1 VREPLTRGAKRVRLK
16 GLFLSIDPVDFIG
29 SGGNPG
35 YFNRYAYTFNDPIN
49 NTDPDGMQ
57 VVTDEERLMVEKGN
71 VDGFWQSRT
80 ERGDPIGS
88 LGQEFGDNPDDQSVG
103 TYLSSGGLESELG
116 KQFVDESGGSVIPE
130 QLDEAIKE
138 GFDEARQNLA
148 RAHIEAVDNDKR
160 GTENFLSAG
169 QITDYHHD
177 VFGSMGLPRNTFGG
191 TMVTGTKLEG
201 KISGALVWCKSCDK
215 E

>member
-1 VREPLTRGAKRVRLK
+1 
-16 GLFLSIDPVDFIG
+16 
-29 SGGNPG
+29 
-35 YFNRYAYTFNDPIN
+35 
-49 NTDPDGMQ
+49 MQ
-57 VVTDEERLMVEKGN
+57 VVTDEERLMVEEGN